1 VTPAVSSVGAEHG
14 EYAHLV
20 AVQRRYAQLGGD
32 DPDRQGLREQLII
45 GFLPVAEH
53 VARRFAGRGE
63 PLDDLVQVATMGLI
77 KAVDRFDPDR
87 GSDFFS
93 FAIPT
98 ITGELRRYFRD
109 HGWSTRVPRRLKDL
123 HLAIRGTLGAL
134 SQQLGRAP
142 RPSEIADR
150 LGVPIAE
157 VIEGLHAGDAYRS
170 ASLDEVLGSGN
181 NTATLGQFIGDV
193 DAELDL
199 IDDRELL
206 GPLLAELTPRERTIL
221 ELRFF
226 HHLTQT
232 QIAEQVGLSQ
242 MHVSRLLRQTL
253 AFLEQRMASPD

>member
-1 VTPAVSSVGAEHG
+1 MTPAVSSVGAEHG
-14 EYAHLV
+14 EYAHLGP
-20 AVQRRYAQLGGD
+20 VQRRYAQLGGD

-45 GFLPVAEH
+45 GYLPVAEH

-123 HLAIRGTLGAL
+123 HLAIRGTLGEL

-150 LGVPIAE
+150 LGLPISE

-181 NTATLGQFIGDV
+181 NTATFGQFIGDV

-206 GPLLAELTPRERTIL
+206 RPLLAELTPRERTIL

-253 AFLEQRMASPD
+253 EFLEQRMASSD

>member
-1 VTPAVSSVGAEHG
+1 MSAEHG
-14 EYAHLV
+14 EYAPLV
-20 AVQRRYAQLGGD
+20 AVQRRYAQLGAE
-32 DPDRQGLREQLII
+32 DPDRQQLREQLII
-45 GFLPVAEH
+45 GYLPVAEH
-53 VARRFAGRGE
+53 IAHRYAGRGE
-63 PLDDLVQVATMGLI
+63 PRDDLVQVATVGLI
-77 KAVDRFDPDR
+77 KAVDRFDPER

-109 HGWSTRVPRRLKDL
+109 HGWSTGVPRRLKDL
-123 HLAIRGTLGAL
+123 HVAIRGTLGEL

-150 LGVPIAE
+150 LGLPISE

-181 NTATLGQFIGDV
+181 TTATLGELIGGV
-193 DAELDL
+193 DAELNL
-199 IDDRELL
+199 IDDRALL
-206 GPLLAELTPRERTIL
+206 GSLLAELTPRQRTIL

-226 HHLTQT
+226 RHLTQT
-232 QIAEQVGLSQ
+232 QIAEHVGVSQ

-253 AFLEQRMASPD
+253 AFLHQRMASLD